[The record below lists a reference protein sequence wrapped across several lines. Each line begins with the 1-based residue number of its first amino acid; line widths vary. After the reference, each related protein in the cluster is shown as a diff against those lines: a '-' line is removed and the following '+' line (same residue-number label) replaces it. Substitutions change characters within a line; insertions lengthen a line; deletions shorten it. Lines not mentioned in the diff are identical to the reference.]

1 MTSIVAIVGR
11 PNVGKSTFF
20 NRLSRSRDSLV
31 DNQPG
36 VTRDRLY
43 ASILWDDTH
52 LTIIDTGGFDD
63 LGQEPLLDQ
72 VREQVGKAI
81 EEADQII
88 FMVDGRQGLMPGDEE
103 MAQNLRRS
111 EKKVFVV
118 ANKIDGPE
126 HEHLAN
132 DFYGLGVDKVYPVS
146 AAHGHGLNALMEDIT
161 RELPKF
167 EQERETDGR
176 IRVAV
181 LGRPNAGK
189 SSLINRILGFDRL
202 LVSELPGTTRDSI
215 DTLFEWKGREYL
227 LIDTAGIRRRGRV
240 KQKIEKFS
248 MIKALR
254 SLDRCH
260 VAVILVDAGAG
271 IVEQDARICGYALDR
286 GRGLVLAVNKWDLL
300 KKDPERK
307 RHLDDSIERQ
317 LKLASFAPRINL
329 SALTGER
336 VKKLFEKIDLVYGQ
350 FCLRI
355 GTGEVNRAVAEMI
368 QKRPPPKMGRGR
380 LKLLY
385 ATQTRIRPPTFV
397 IFVNRPEMVHFS
409 YKRFIV
415 NQLRERFGLHH
426 SPIKLIFR
434 KKNKD

>member
-43 ASILWDDTH
+43 ASILWDETH

-88 FMVDGRQGLMPGDEE
+88 FMVDGRQGLIPGDEE
-103 MAQNLRRS
+103 MAQNLRQS
-111 EKKVFVV
+111 EKKVFLV

-132 DFYGLGVDKVYPVS
+132 DFYGLGADKVYPVS
-146 AAHGHGLNALMEDIT
+146 ASHGYGLNALMEDIT
-161 RELPKF
+161 REQPKF
-167 EQERETDGR
+167 EPEKEYVGQ

-189 SSLINRILGFDRL
+189 SSLINRILGLDRL

-215 DTLFEWKGREYL
+215 DTLFRWKGREYL

-240 KQKIEKFS
+240 KEKIEKFS
-248 MIKALR
+248 MIKAIR

-307 RHLDDSIERQ
+307 KRLDSSIERQ

-336 VKKLFEKIDLVYGQ
+336 VKKLFDKVDLVYEQ
-350 FCLRI
+350 FNLRI
-355 GTGEVNRAVAEMI
+355 GTGEVNRVVAEMV
-368 QKRPPPKMGRGR
+368 QKKPPPRVGRGR
-380 LKLLY
+380 LKFFY
-385 ATQTRIRPPTFV
+385 ATQTGVRPPTFV
-397 IFVNRPEMVHFS
+397 IFTNRPEKVHFS
-409 YKRFIV
+409 YKRFMV
-415 NQLRERFGLHH
+415 NQLRERFGLQHTH
-426 SPIKLIFR
+426 IRLIFR
-434 KKNKD
+434 KKNKG